1 MGQTGVER
9 GQSERRAV
17 AAGNRR
23 VEREQVGDERDCK
36 TSSGRKRPGHA
47 GGGDINIGGK
57 RPTKI
62 IIDDMEDKEKVGR
75 DFQRKKLRD
84 WLFQVIIPSVDME
97 RGRFKMVGTVL
108 HYACL
113 LLEVHNKFGGVRRA
127 ALEDEDGKPS
137 LKGAPVWPYWTV
149 EKLEQKKHDMGSF
162 AFAQEYMNDPM
173 SDEDAD
179 VKLAWIRWVDE
190 IKLYDSHDVL
200 LFKIFSALDPAVGTK
215 QTSDEA
221 AIVTVA
227 REVRT
232 DKQINIV
239 VLSCEYGRWGPDRT
253 VKESKR
259 VYDRYPHHAFKVEN
273 VGFQEVFRK
282 ALTESGVPASA
293 CNPNSKD
300 KRTRLMAVVP
310 RIESGDVK
318 FMRSCEDLVAQLV
331 QFPNAEHDDRVDA
344 FVYAVQEALSIAG
357 GGGFFGTIS
366 DDDDD

>member
-1 MGQTGVER
+1 
-9 GQSERRAV
+9 
-17 AAGNRR
+17 
-23 VEREQVGDERDCK
+23 
-36 TSSGRKRPGHA
+36 
-47 GGGDINIGGK
+47 
-57 RPTKI
+57 
-62 IIDDMEDKEKVGR
+62 
-75 DFQRKKLRD
+75 
-84 WLFQVIIPSVDME
+84 ME